1 MGRRGSGTGKKGE
14 EQPEDSGG
22 FRVPSILMVPV
33 GLSVG
38 WLVAGWLGAIFGGVI
53 GIFLWRSRP

>member
-1 MGRRGSGTGKKGE
+1 MGRRGSGAGKKDE
-14 EQPEDSGG
+14 EQHEDSGG